1 MQSGWAYDAEP
12 PAPLRPAT
20 QDEQNAVYRFSGGI
34 GGVYTPLGGGPRANS
49 KQTLSVVCP
58 IRSMSRPPSAPHPY
72 KRKVK

>member
-34 GGVYTPLGGGPRANS
+34 GGVYPTGGATQDEQQTDAIGGVSDPVHVPAPQRPSPLLA
-49 KQTLSVVCP
+49 
-58 IRSMSRPPSAPHPY
+58 
-72 KRKVK
+72 